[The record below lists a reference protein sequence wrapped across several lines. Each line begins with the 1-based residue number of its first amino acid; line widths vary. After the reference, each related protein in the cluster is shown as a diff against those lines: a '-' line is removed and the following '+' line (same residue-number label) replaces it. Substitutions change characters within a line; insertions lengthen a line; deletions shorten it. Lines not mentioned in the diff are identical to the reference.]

1 MTNTQQAAISATLI
15 VVGLA
20 SLMDA
25 PNLLGN
31 FAGGFALIVGFL
43 AAYNVFTHA
52 GK

>member
-1 MTNTQQAAISATLI
+1 MTNTQQAAVSATLI

-31 FAGGFALIVGFL
+31 FAGGFALFVGIL

-52 GK
+52 AK

>member
-1 MTNTQQAAISATLI
+1 MTNTQQAAVGATLI

-31 FAGGFALIVGFL
+31 FAGGFALFVGIL
-43 AAYNVFTHA
+43 AAYNSIIYTA
-52 GK
+52 K